1 MKADRTTEKF
11 SIDSLTGASADRSI
25 KCPDGFGHELSDM
38 IDSLDAAERII
49 ISGES
54 KDRNTWHWLV
64 GVAACIAI
72 IAGIGFSTWTSRTP
86 EDTFTDPAQA
96 YAEAENALS
105 AISERMGRGTALAAK
120 AEKTMERQTA
130 ILKELY

>member
-54 KDRNTWHWLV
+54 KDRNTWHWLA

-72 IAGIGFSTWTSRTP
+72 IAGILLYSQVSFYLGLTKVRAFSTH
-86 EDTFTDPAQA
+86 
-96 YAEAENALS
+96 NASTKSDHNTHKCLLS
-105 AISERMGRGTALAAK
+105 LCVSFD
-120 AEKTMERQTA
+120 
-130 ILKELY
+130 

>member
-54 KDRNTWHWLV
+54 KDRNTWHWLA

-72 IAGIGFSTWTSRTP
+72 IAGIGFSAWTSRTP

-96 YAEAENALS
+96 YVEAENALS